1 MSWSLRIKQSA
12 AKALA
17 KIPQAD
23 RLRLIEAIDKL
34 KTHPAAGSVLKGE
47 FYGLRRVRV
56 GDYRIIYELRNKE
69 LIVLVVRIAHR
80 KEVYR

>member
-34 KTHPAAGSVLKGE
+34 KAHPASGSVLKGE

-56 GDYRIIYELRNKE
+56 GDYRIVYELRENE
-69 LIVLVVRIAHR
+69 LVILVVRIAHR
-80 KEVYR
+80 REVYR

>member
-1 MSWSLRIKQSA
+1 MRLRRIYQSA
-12 AKALA
+12 AKALG

-56 GDYRIIYELRNKE
+56 GDFRIIYELRNKE